1 MRFGIF
7 LPPMHKTG
15 INPTLLLHR
24 DLELVEWL
32 DKLGY
37 DEAWIGEHHSAGSE
51 LIASPEV
58 FIAAAAQRTSHIKL
72 GTGVNSLPYHHPLI
86 LADRIVMLDHLTRG
100 RMMFGA
106 GPGQLTSDAA
116 MLGIP
121 PEMQRPRMEESFDV
135 IMRLFRGETVTKH
148 TDWFVC
154 EDAVLQMKPFSK
166 FPVAVASSISPS
178 GSKLAGR
185 YGTGLLSIA
194 ATEPAAFQ
202 VLDYNFNVWQ
212 EEAALHGHVADRS
225 QWRLMGPMHIAETE
239 KQARENCKYGLQWV
253 FEYLSH
259 IIPVGDPS
267 DAPPTDYDAFVD
279 FANES
284 GRMVIGT
291 PEMAIAQLERL
302 REKTGGFGA
311 YLFLGADIADWPA
324 TKRSYELFAEYV
336 MPHFQDQLA
345 GPQAS
350 YDRIIAAGSR
360 WVDSTLG
367 AQLTA
372 IAAYEEERTARR

>member
-32 DKLGY
+32 DTLGY

-284 GRMVIGT
+284 GRMVVGT